1 MVDEIVTC
9 VMLLITG
16 IAILVMIHVWIVE
29 RAFREQN
36 GVGSGIALQRR
47 TVSIDVIKKLPCFD
61 YKGEVNEE
69 SQSNLDC
76 AVCLEIFKEGDKC
89 RLLPNCNHIFHC
101 QCIDSWLS
109 TTASCP
115 ICRRTLEISVCSVCE
130 AGAQMA

>member
-1 MVDEIVTC
+1 MFEGVTMVDEIVTC

-76 AVCLEIFKEGDKC
+76 AVCLEIFKEEPW
-89 RLLPNCNHIFHC
+89 R
-101 QCIDSWLS
+101 
-109 TTASCP
+109 
-115 ICRRTLEISVCSVCE
+115 SVCAVFVKLELKWHSIARIEGGSRFSLDLVF
-130 AGAQMA
+130 